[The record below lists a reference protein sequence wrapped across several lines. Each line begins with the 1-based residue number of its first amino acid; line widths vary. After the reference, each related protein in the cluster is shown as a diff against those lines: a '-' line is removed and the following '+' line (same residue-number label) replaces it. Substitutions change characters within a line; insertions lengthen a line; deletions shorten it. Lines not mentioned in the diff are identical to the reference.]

1 MRPGRLF
8 AAFAIA
14 AMCLPAALEDSPGD
28 LALSLVRKAKRAKA
42 SGDFTQAYLYYSEAA
57 ALQPRNRKYRAAM
70 EGMQARAAGQSHPVL
85 DADVGQA
92 LPPAIADLPQPDPF
106 DSITERELSQA

>member
-1 MRPGRLF
+1 MGSVRPARLF
-8 AAFAIA
+8 VPLVVAAVCLA
-14 AMCLPAALEDSPGD
+14 ASPALEDSPGD

-70 EGMQARAAGQSHPVL
+70 EALQARAAGQSRPL
-85 DADVGQA
+85 LAADVGQA
-92 LPPAIADLPQPDPF
+92 LPPGDLPPQQPDPF
-106 DSITERELSQA
+106 DSIT